1 MRLEYFEIIFLI
13 ILNKKTIM
21 ISHLYLSKP
30 MRVFLKSEFVI
41 DRIMFVFV
49 IGRIMFVKHFFTSL
63 SQLN

>member
-41 DRIMFVFV
+41 DRIMFV
-49 IGRIMFVKHFFTSL
+49 KHFFTSL